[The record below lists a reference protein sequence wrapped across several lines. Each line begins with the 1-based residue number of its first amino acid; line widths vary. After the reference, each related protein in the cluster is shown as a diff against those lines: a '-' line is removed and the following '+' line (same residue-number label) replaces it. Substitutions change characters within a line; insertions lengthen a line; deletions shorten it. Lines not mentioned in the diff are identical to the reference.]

1 MPLNDTLTFLRAWL
15 RDPRGVGAV
24 TPSGAA
30 LARLM
35 TSRVG
40 ALDGPVIELGP
51 GTGALTRALLAR
63 GVPLHRLV
71 LVEAD
76 PHFADALGRRYPE
89 ATILR
94 MDAARL
100 GDTAPLFGD
109 ERAGAVVSGLP
120 LLSMP
125 PAQVAAIVQGVFERQ
140 LRNGGLFYQFTY
152 GPRCPLPPALLARL
166 NLRAHRV
173 GSALFNLPPAA
184 VYCISRRAPRS
195 GSRPDPRPVAQAAPR
210 QGSPDD
216 RA

>member
-63 GVPLHRLV
+63 GVPLHRLA

-76 PHFADALGRRYPE
+76 PHFADALGQRYPE

-109 ERAGAVVSGLP
+109 ERACAVVSGLP

-140 LRNGGLFYQFTY
+140 LRSGGLFYQFTY

-166 NLRAHRV
+166 NLQAHRV

-184 VYCISRRAPRS
+184 VYCISRRPEVQ
-195 GSRPDPRPVAQAAPR
+195 VAA
-210 QGSPDD
+210 
-216 RA
+216 

>member
-1 MPLNDTLTFLRAWL
+1 LFTRVGYLAFLADAGNRDMPLNDTLAFLRAWL
-15 RDPRGVGAV
+15 RDPRGIGAV

-35 TSRVG
+35 TSHVS
-40 ALDGPVIELGP
+40 ALGGPVIELGP

-63 GVPLHRLV
+63 GVPLHRLA

-76 PHFADALGRRYPE
+76 PHLADALSRRYPD

-109 ERAGAVVSGLP
+109 ERACAVVSGLP

-140 LRNGGLFYQFTY
+140 LRTGGMFYQFTY

-166 NLRAHRV
+166 NLQARRV

-184 VYCISRRAPRS
+184 VYCISQRA
-195 GSRPDPRPVAQAAPR
+195 DTQVAA
-210 QGSPDD
+210 
-216 RA
+216 

>member
-1 MPLNDTLTFLRAWL
+1 LFTRVGYLAFLADCGNRDMPLNDTLAFLRAWL
-15 RDPRGVGAV
+15 RDPRGIGAV

-35 TSRVG
+35 TSHVS
-40 ALDGPVIELGP
+40 ALGGPVIELGP

-63 GVPLHRLV
+63 GVPLHRLA

-76 PHFADALGRRYPE
+76 PHLAEALSRRYPE

-100 GDTAPLFGD
+100 GDTAPLFCD
-109 ERAGAVVSGLP
+109 ERACAVVSGLP

-140 LRNGGLFYQFTY
+140 LRTGGMFYQFTY
-152 GPRCPLPPALLARL
+152 GPRCPLRPALLARL
-166 NLRAHRV
+166 NLQARRV

-184 VYCISRRAPRS
+184 VYCISRRA
-195 GSRPDPRPVAQAAPR
+195 DTQVAA
-210 QGSPDD
+210 
-216 RA
+216 